1 MTIKIKPLS
10 LLPKLSLQAWDKEF
24 YNGRQMIFPKQL
36 FKYGLLFLLLPIMLQ
51 LLGFIDVSIFSL
63 FSFATFFIGLTVF
76 YYSFG
81 TKNFL
86 AVFLGSGLFFTG
98 ILSFLI
104 KTFLLEITFP
114 FILAGSLYITGFSL
128 FMVYLEN
135 MKRRTALYSAG
146 FLVLIATAI
155 SLFVG
160 NLHLNSFF
168 LSIQEVLSKYW
179 LLLLVAVITI
189 FLFYIEQRQSKK

>member
-1 MTIKIKPLS
+1 MFIP
-10 LLPKLSLQAWDKEF
+10 
-24 YNGRQMIFPKQL
+24 NQL
-36 FKYGLLFLLLPIMLQ
+36 VKYGLLFFLLPIMLQ

-86 AVFLGSGLFFTG
+86 AVFLGSGLFFMG
-98 ILSFLI
+98 IISFLV

-135 MKRRTALYSAG
+135 TKRRTVLFYAG
-146 FLVLIATAI
+146 ILALIATAI

-160 NLHLNSFF
+160 NLHFNSFC
-168 LSIQEVLSKYW
+168 LSLGDVISEYW

-189 FLFYIEQRQSKK
+189 FLFFIEQRQSKK

>member
-1 MTIKIKPLS
+1 
-10 LLPKLSLQAWDKEF
+10 
-24 YNGRQMIFPKQL
+24 MIFPNQL

-98 ILSFLI
+98 IISFLI
-104 KTFLLEITFP
+104 KTFLLKITFP

-135 MKRRTALYSAG
+135 TKSRTALFSAG
-146 FLVLIATAI
+146 FLILIATAI

-160 NLHLNSFF
+160 NLHFDSFF
-168 LSIQEVLSKYW
+168 LSLRDVISEYW

-189 FLFYIEQRQSKK
+189 FLFFIEQRQSKK

>member
-1 MTIKIKPLS
+1 

>member
-1 MTIKIKPLS
+1 
-10 LLPKLSLQAWDKEF
+10 
-24 YNGRQMIFPKQL
+24 MIFPKQL

-63 FSFATFFIGLTVF
+63 FSSATFFIGLTIF

-98 ILSFLI
+98 IISFLI

-135 MKRRTALYSAG
+135 SKMRTALFVAG
-146 FLVLIATAI
+146 FLLLIAIGI

-160 NLHLNSFF
+160 NLHFNSFV
-168 LSIQEVLSKYW
+168 LSIRDVLSEYW
-179 LLLLVAVITI
+179 LLLSVAVITI
-189 FLFYIEQRQSKK
+189 FLFFIEQRQSKK